1 MCKRSRE
8 KLTTRDRSSG
18 CRPAKKTFPYPGNRP
33 PLLATRDNPAEK
45 GEIINYIQ
53 YRYIRYRFN
62 YSEPISIYLTTTG
75 CILETTVIKEDFK
88 LFQIRRKNYY

>member
-1 MCKRSRE
+1 LTVIHVKMCKRRRE

-45 GEIINYIQ
+45 GEIIFNTDITDIASIIQ
-53 YRYIRYRFN
+53 N
-62 YSEPISIYLTTTG
+62 QPQSILQQ
-75 CILETTVIKEDFK
+75 LNVFLKP
-88 LFQIRRKNYY
+88 L